1 MYDVELV
8 REILRQILEA
18 GKRIERRFS
27 PMRHPDDFLATD
39 DGLDRLDAI
48 CMMLIAIGESLKNLD
63 KLTNGALLAR
73 YPAVDWKGAKG
84 ARDIISHHYF
94 DLNAEAVF
102 GICRNDIPTLTA
114 TVEKM
119 IEELNANAAG
129 EDAGCGAG
137 R

>member
-8 REILRQILEA
+8 REILRQIFEA

-27 PMRHPDDFLATD
+27 LVRHSDDFLAGD

-63 KLTNGALLAR
+63 KLTDGGLLAQ
-73 YPAVDWKGAKG
+73 YPDVDWKGAKG

-94 DLNAEAVF
+94 DLNAEAVY
-102 GICRNDIPTLTA
+102 GICLNDVPVLTA
-114 TVEKM
+114 TVERM
-119 IEELNANAAG
+119 IVDLDPN
-129 EDAGCGAG
+129 
-137 R
+137 

>member
-8 REILRQILEA
+8 LEILCQILEA

-27 PMRHPDDFLATD
+27 TVQNSDDFLAND

-63 KLTNGALLAR
+63 KLTNGELLAK
-73 YPAVDWKGAKG
+73 YPCVDWKGAKG

-102 GICRNDIPTLTA
+102 GICLNDMPTLTA
-114 TVEKM
+114 TVGNM
-119 IEELNANAAG
+119 IADLNSNEASV
-129 EDAGCGAG
+129 
-137 R
+137 

>member
-1 MYDVELV
+1 MYDEALV
-8 REILRQILEA
+8 LEILRQILNA
-18 GKRIERRFS
+18 GRRIERRFA
-27 PMRHPDDFLATD
+27 PVEHPDDFLATD

-63 KLTNGALLAR
+63 KLTSGELLKK
-73 YPAVDWKGAKG
+73 YPDVDWKGAKG

-102 GICRNDIPTLTA
+102 GICKGDVKLLID

-119 IEELNANAAG
+119 IGDISGLASFDAA
-129 EDAGCGAG
+129 

>member
-8 REILRQILEA
+8 NEVLRQILEA
-18 GKRIERRFS
+18 GKRIERRFTLV
-27 PMRHPDDFLATD
+27 RHPYDFLAND
-39 DGLDRLDAI
+39 EGIDRLDAI

-63 KLTNGALLAR
+63 KLTNGTLLAR
-73 YPAVDWKGAKG
+73 YPGVDWRGAKG

-102 GICRNDIPTLTA
+102 GICKNDIPTLTA

-119 IEELNANAAG
+119 IEDLK
-129 EDAGCGAG
+129 
-137 R
+137 